1 MENKQKQ
8 SPNSILRYSLGLTGQ
23 RAEKAKIQ
31 GGRISTTTT
40 SPLPFNPPFSF
51 SLSQR
56 LFSLSLFVFLL
67 YNTPVLIF
75 IIFSLLWPSPQAR
88 HGHVSGT
95 LNPRA
100 VLIGVGVPQLTTPSL
115 LQRLRDVID
124 SRIAEEQARQKS
136 SQEALSRSNSA
147 RRPPGRNGSPSR
159 RPGRPRRNTATPIRG
174 PDPKEFEADFSIGD
188 EEGSTRSG
196 TPQPESTAASDAGAA
211 EENNNEW
218 TKAPVEEG
226 AAATTGTNQAPSELP
241 PEIRAKIRRLDK
253 METRYHGRVFV
264 IDSIGQGVNKERGNL
279 LTSCASQNF

>member
-1 MENKQKQ
+1 MENKQRQ
-8 SPNSILRYSLGLTGQ
+8 SPNSILRYSLGPTGQ
-23 RAEKAKIQ
+23 RST
-31 GGRISTTTT
+31 GRKGQDPRRKNFDDHHFTSSLQST
-40 SPLPFNPPFSF
+40 LFL

-75 IIFSLLWPSPQAR
+75 IIFSVLWPSPQAR

-100 VLIGVGVPQLTTPSL
+100 VLIGVGVPQLTIPSL

-159 RPGRPRRNTATPIRG
+159 RPGRPRRNTATPIRS

-253 METRYHGRVFV
+253 METRYHGRVLLIQLGNV
-264 IDSIGQGVNKERGNL
+264 SIKSEAI
-279 LTSCASQNF
+279 C